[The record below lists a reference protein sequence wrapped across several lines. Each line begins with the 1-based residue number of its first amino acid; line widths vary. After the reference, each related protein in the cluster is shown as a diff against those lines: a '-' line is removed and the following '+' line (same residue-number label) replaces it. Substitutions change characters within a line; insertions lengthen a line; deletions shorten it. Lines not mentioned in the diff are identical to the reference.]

1 MCLYIKKHS
10 CIQTAKKDKVVY
22 KVLMKSNELIFP
34 VKSEMKFKGIIKSI
48 KCEGKIYI
56 DERYNDIYFCTNET
70 NLDGA
75 RGDTTLN
82 YKYSWLFDEQV
93 TSIIINKREYINN
106 GIFITPYRRFPIII
120 GETYDS
126 ILEKNPKYIN
136 KGIHSFKNIKDAKND
151 ADLYNVIVKC
161 IIPKDS
167 KYYKGIFNNVVSY
180 ASNKLK
186 YVEII
191 YEKTK

>member
-22 KVLMKSNELIFP
+22 KVLMKNNKLIFP
-34 VKSEMKFKGIIKSI
+34 VKSKMKFKGIIKSI
-48 KCEGKIYI
+48 KCKGKIYI
-56 DERYNDIYFCTNET
+56 DN
-70 NLDGA
+70 
-75 RGDTTLN
+75 TTLN
-82 YKYSWLFDEQV
+82 YKYSLFFNERV
-93 TSIIINKREYINN
+93 TSIIINKRECINN
-106 GIFITPYRRFPIII
+106 DGFITPYKKFPIII

-126 ILEKNPKYIN
+126 ILEKNPKYNIN
-136 KGIHSFKNIKDAKND
+136 KGIHSFKNIKDAKNN
-151 ADLYNVIVKC
+151 ANLYSVIVKC

-167 KYYKGIFNNVVSY
+167 KYYKGIFNDVVSY